1 MIISNNKITYIPNC
15 SIMLETMPRG
25 FNSVSSGRI
34 IVSSST
40 EGSSYNIKKKSIN
53 LPQLQQ
59 LNFLKKWD
67 SFHLKYYIYV

>member
-40 EGSSYNIKKKSIN
+40 EGSSYNIKKKKALIFLSFNN
-53 LPQLQQ
+53 LT
-59 LNFLKKWD
+59 F
-67 SFHLKYYIYV
+67 